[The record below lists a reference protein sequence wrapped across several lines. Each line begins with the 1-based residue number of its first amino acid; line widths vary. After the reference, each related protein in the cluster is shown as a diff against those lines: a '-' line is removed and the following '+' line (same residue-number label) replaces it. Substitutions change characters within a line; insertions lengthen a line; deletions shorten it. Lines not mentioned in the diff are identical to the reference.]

1 MRADS
6 PSPSERK
13 RCAIWNRSL
22 IMRWLDAVED
32 IGVVFYQLD
41 PETEHGDAEPRQFL
55 RGSGFDFLFDLE
67 PAERDGWEDADC
79 AGGAAFEGLV
89 VQWLAVLVGAH
100 DFDKVVFGD
109 GVARFA
115 AENVF
120 EARLGAALIVQTH
133 EISLRIFDAP
143 TRECDDVNVCL
154 VPCGDGNRSAL
165 PFQKALVET
174 VHALHQWCL
183 EMQTRLGNRIADRFS
198 ELRNDHLF
206 GLVNRIDRTGK
217 ENEEQNKGNGD
228 NRCWKPSLFHHGRP
242 SPGLVESGR
251 IGSRC
256 RRDSSRMI
264 FCPL

>member
-55 RGSGFDFLFDLE
+55 RGSGFDFLLDLQ
-67 PAERDGWEDADC
+67 PAERDGWEHADG

-109 GVARFA
+109 GVARLT
-115 AENVF
+115 AEDVV
-120 EARLGAALIVQTH
+120 EAREGTPLVVQTH
-133 EISLRIFDAP
+133 EIILWIFDAP
-143 TRECDDVNVCL
+143 TRECGDLDVCL
-154 VPCGDGNRSAL
+154 VPRRDGNRSAV
-165 PFQKALVET
+165 PFEEALVET
-174 VHALHQWCL
+174 VH
-183 EMQTRLGNRIADRFS
+183 
-198 ELRNDHLF
+198 
-206 GLVNRIDRTGK
+206 V
-217 ENEEQNKGNGD
+217 
-228 NRCWKPSLFHHGRP
+228 
-242 SPGLVESGR
+242 
-251 IGSRC
+251 
-256 RRDSSRMI
+256 
-264 FCPL
+264 